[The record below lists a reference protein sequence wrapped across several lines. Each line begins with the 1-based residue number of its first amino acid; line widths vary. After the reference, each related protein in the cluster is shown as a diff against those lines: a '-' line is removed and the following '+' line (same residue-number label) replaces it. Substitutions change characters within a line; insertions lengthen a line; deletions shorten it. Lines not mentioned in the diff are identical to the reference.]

1 MFGVDFCD
9 VKMKST
15 YCLKF
20 STNVFMVESEVSF
33 RHQILIMMSSSNLS
47 SFKANF
53 RSAKTNFVFHRLEL
67 RVSWTVVIK
76 TTISMQ
82 LQQRLPDSIEE
93 KISKRRRVFPAR
105 GQSWTRRETIF
116 KKITGS
122 NTSCKLLFL
131 LIFFA
136 KQRSLKRLGKTVVQL
151 QGYCF
156 TDLLISRV
164 YSLIDRW
171 CLSIVTLHG
180 ISGNEVNAR
189 TWYTSTLKQKNE
201 LLTH

>member
-93 KISKRRRVFPAR
+93 KNLKKTSCISSQRTIVNKNS
-105 GQSWTRRETIF
+105 QREKIF

-136 KQRSLKRLGKTVVQL
+136 KQRRLKRLGKTVVQL
-151 QGYCF
+151 QEK
-156 TDLLISRV
+156 I
-164 YSLIDRW
+164 
-171 CLSIVTLHG
+171 
-180 ISGNEVNAR
+180 
-189 TWYTSTLKQKNE
+189 
-201 LLTH
+201 